1 VSGRLLV
8 VDDERNIREVLRIV
22 LEGEGYDVAE
32 ASSYAEALRELE
44 GGNFDL
50 VICDIFLPDGNG
62 LDLVRAYHPGH
73 PDTHFVVIT
82 AHSTPAHALT
92 ALRDGA
98 VEYVSK
104 PFDVEELKIIIEK
117 QLKRPAEGVLIAG
130 SFNFIGRS
138 RAMWAMLERIPQV
151 ARSEATVLVTGE
163 SGTGKELLARA
174 IHAASPRSSQPFIPV
189 NCGALP
195 EGLFES
201 ELFGH
206 MRGSFTGAVT
216 DKQGMMREAQG
227 GTLFLDEVGELTPG
241 IQVKLLRA
249 LQEKKIRPVGG
260 NREFDVDV
268 RVITATNKDLK
279 KQVEDGKFRE
289 DLYFRINVIHLHV
302 PALRDRPEDVPELV
316 RHFVEKA
323 SRRLGV
329 EPRQIHRD
337 AMAVLENYSWPGNV
351 RELENVIER
360 TVATESSQLITVSS
374 LPLHVLGGEVEAGAS
389 AASSVPPALSVLP
402 ENGLDIE
409 AHVDAIRRDLMR
421 QALQRCSGVQKDAA
435 RLVRMTYRAFRYH
448 AEKYRLTGED

>member
-62 LDLVRAYHPGH
+62 LDLVRAYHTGH

-206 MRGSFTGAVT
+206 VRGSFTGAVT
-216 DKQGMMREAQG
+216 DKQGMMREAHG

-260 NREFDVDV
+260 NREFDVDT
-268 RVITATNKDLK
+268 RVIAATNKDLK

-323 SRRLGV
+323 SSRLGV
-329 EPRQIHRD
+329 DPRQIHRD
-337 AMAVLENYSWPGNV
+337 AMTALENYSWPGNV
-351 RELENVIER
+351 RELENVVER

-374 LPLHVLGGEVEAGAS
+374 LPLHVLGGEVEAGVS

-435 RLVRMTYRAFRYH
+435 RLLRMTYRAFRYH

>member
-1 VSGRLLV
+1 
-8 VDDERNIREVLRIV
+8 
-22 LEGEGYDVAE
+22 
-32 ASSYAEALRELE
+32 
-44 GGNFDL
+44 
-50 VICDIFLPDGNG
+50 
-62 LDLVRAYHPGH
+62 
-73 PDTHFVVIT
+73 
-82 AHSTPAHALT
+82 
-92 ALRDGA
+92 
-98 VEYVSK
+98 
-104 PFDVEELKIIIEK
+104 
-117 QLKRPAEGVLIAG
+117 
-130 SFNFIGRS
+130 
-138 RAMWAMLERIPQV
+138 
-151 ARSEATVLVTGE
+151 
-163 SGTGKELLARA
+163 
-174 IHAASPRSSQPFIPV
+174 
-189 NCGALP
+189 
-195 EGLFES
+195 
-201 ELFGH
+201 
-206 MRGSFTGAVT
+206 
-216 DKQGMMREAQG
+216 MMREAQG

-260 NREFDVDV
+260 NREFDVDT
-268 RVITATNKDLK
+268 RVIAATNKDLK

-435 RLVRMTYRAFRYH
+435 RLLRMTYRAFRYH

>member
-1 VSGRLLV
+1 VSRHLLV
-8 VDDERNIREVLRIV
+8 VDDERNIRELLRIV
-22 LEGEGYDVAE
+22 FEVEGYAVTE
-32 ASSYAEALRELE
+32 ASTYAEATQQLDQ
-44 GGNFDL
+44 GSFDL

-62 LDLVRAYHPGH
+62 LDLVRSYHARD

-82 AHSTPAHALT
+82 AHSTPARALT

-104 PFDVEELKIIIEK
+104 PFDVEELKIIVDK
-117 QLKRPAEGVLIAG
+117 QLKRPPEGTLIAG
-130 SFNFIGRS
+130 SFDFIGRS
-138 RAMWAMLERIPQV
+138 RAMWPVLERIPQV

-174 IHAASPRSSQPFIPV
+174 IHAASPRSGQLFVPV

-206 MRGSFTGAVT
+206 MRGSFTGAVS
-216 DKQGMMREAQG
+216 DKHGMMREAHG

-241 IQVKLLRA
+241 LQVKLLRA

-268 RVITATNKDLK
+268 RVIAATNKDLK
-279 KQVEDGKFRE
+279 KQVDDGKFRE

-302 PALRDRPEDVPELV
+302 PALRDRAEDIPELV

-323 SRRLGV
+323 CVRLGV
-329 EPRQIHRD
+329 EPKQVHRD
-337 AMAVLENYSWPGNV
+337 AMAVLENCSWPGNV

-360 TVATESSQLITVSS
+360 SVATESSQLITVSS
-374 LPLHVLGGEVEAGAS
+374 LPPNILDSELEVG
-389 AASSVPPALSVLP
+389 VLP
-402 ENGLDIE
+402 GFSALPDNGFDIE

-421 QALQRCSGVQKDAA
+421 QALKRSGGVQKEAA
-435 RLVRMTYRAFRYH
+435 RLLRMTYRAFRYH
-448 AEKYRLTGED
+448 AEKYNLTTEE

>member
-1 VSGRLLV
+1 VSRHLLV
-8 VDDERNIREVLRIV
+8 VDDERNIRELLRIV
-22 LEGEGYDVAE
+22 FEVEGYTVTE
-32 ASSYAEALRELE
+32 ASTYAEATGRLE
-44 GGNFDL
+44 QGGFDL

-62 LDLVRAYHPGH
+62 LDLVRSFHARD

-82 AHSTPAHALT
+82 AHSTPARALS

-104 PFDVEELKIIIEK
+104 PFDVEELKIIVEK
-117 QLKRPAEGVLIAG
+117 QLKRPAEGSLIAG
-130 SFNFIGRS
+130 SFDFIGRS
-138 RAMWAMLERIPQV
+138 RAMWPVLEQIPQV

-174 IHAASPRSSQPFIPV
+174 IHAASPRSGQPFVPV

-206 MRGSFTGAVT
+206 VRGSFTGAVS
-216 DKQGMMREAQG
+216 DKQGMMREAHG

-241 IQVKLLRA
+241 LQVKLLRA

-268 RVITATNKDLK
+268 RVIAATNKDLK
-279 KQVEDGKFRE
+279 KQVEEGKFRE

-302 PALRDRPEDVPELV
+302 PPLRDRAEDIPELV
-316 RHFVEKA
+316 RHFVGKA
-323 SRRLGV
+323 CVRLGV
-329 EPRQIHRD
+329 EPKQIHRD
-337 AMAVLENYSWPGNV
+337 AIAVLENHSWPGNV

-374 LPLHVLGGEVEAGAS
+374 LPPSILDSELEAG
-389 AASSVPPALSVLP
+389 VLPGLSVLP
-402 ENGLDIE
+402 EAGLDIE
-409 AHVDAIRRDLMR
+409 AHVDTIRRDLMR
-421 QALQRCSGVQKDAA
+421 QALQRAGGVQKDAA
-435 RLVRMTYRAFRYH
+435 RMLRMTYRAFRYH
-448 AEKYRLTGED
+448 AEKYNLTTED

>member
-1 VSGRLLV
+1 VSRHLLV
-8 VDDERNIREVLRIV
+8 VDDERNIRELLRIV
-22 LEGEGYDVAE
+22 FEVEGYAVTE
-32 ASSYAEALRELE
+32 ASTYAEATQQLE
-44 GGNFDL
+44 QGSFDL

-62 LDLVRAYHPGH
+62 LDLVRSYHGRD
-73 PDTHFVVIT
+73 PDAHFVVIT
-82 AHSTPAHALT
+82 AHSTPARALT

-104 PFDVEELKIIIEK
+104 PFDVEELKIIVDK
-117 QLKRPAEGVLIAG
+117 QLKRPAEGTLIAG
-130 SFNFIGRS
+130 SFDFIGRS
-138 RAMWAMLERIPQV
+138 RAMWPVLERIPQV

-174 IHAASPRSSQPFIPV
+174 IHAASPRSGQLFVPV

-206 MRGSFTGAVT
+206 MRGSFTGAVS
-216 DKQGMMREAQG
+216 DKQGMMREAHG

-241 IQVKLLRA
+241 LQVKLLRA

-268 RVITATNKDLK
+268 RIIAATNKDLK
-279 KQVEDGKFRE
+279 KQVDDGKFRE

-302 PALRDRPEDVPELV
+302 PALRDRAEDIPELV

-323 SRRLGV
+323 CVRLGV
-329 EPRQIHRD
+329 EPKQVHRD

-360 TVATESSQLITVSS
+360 SVATESSQLITVSS
-374 LPLHVLGGEVEAGAS
+374 LPPSILGSELEAGVLPGFS
-389 AASSVPPALSVLP
+389 ALP
-402 ENGLDIE
+402 ENGFDIG

-421 QALQRCSGVQKDAA
+421 QALKRSGGVQKEAA
-435 RLVRMTYRAFRYH
+435 RLLRMTYRAFRYH
-448 AEKYRLTGED
+448 AEKYNLTTEE

>member
-1 VSGRLLV
+1 VSRHLLV
-8 VDDERNIREVLRIV
+8 VDDERNIRELLRIV
-22 LEGEGYDVAE
+22 FEVEGYTVTE
-32 ASSYAEALRELE
+32 ASSCAEATRRLE
-44 GGNFDL
+44 QGNFDL

-62 LDLVRAYHPGH
+62 LDLVRSFHARD

-82 AHSTPAHALT
+82 AHSTPARALT

-104 PFDVEELKIIIEK
+104 PFDVEELKIIVEK
-117 QLKRPAEGVLIAG
+117 QLKRPAEGSLIAG
-130 SFNFIGRS
+130 SFDFIGRS
-138 RAMWAMLERIPQV
+138 RAMWPLLEQIPQV
-151 ARSEATVLVTGE
+151 ARSEATVLVTGD

-174 IHAASPRSSQPFIPV
+174 IHAASARSGQPFVPV

-206 MRGSFTGAVT
+206 VRGSFTGAVS
-216 DKQGMMREAQG
+216 DKQGMMREAHG

-279 KQVEDGKFRE
+279 KEVEDGKFRE

-302 PALRDRPEDVPELV
+302 PPLRDRVEDIPELV

-323 SRRLGV
+323 CVRLGV
-329 EPRQIHRD
+329 EPKQIHRD
-337 AMAVLENYSWPGNV
+337 AIAVLENHSWPGNV

-374 LPLHVLGGEVEAGAS
+374 LPPSILESELEAG
-389 AASSVPPALSVLP
+389 VLPGLSVLP
-402 ENGLDIE
+402 EAGLDIE
-409 AHVDAIRRDLMR
+409 AHVDTIRRDLMR
-421 QALQRCSGVQKDAA
+421 QALQRAGGVQKEAA
-435 RLVRMTYRAFRYH
+435 RMLRMTYRAFRYH
-448 AEKYRLTGED
+448 AEKYNLTAED

>member
-1 VSGRLLV
+1 VSCRLLV

-22 LEGEGYDVAE
+22 LEGEGYEVAE
-32 ASSYAEALRELE
+32 ASTYAEAMRELE
-44 GGNFDL
+44 REMFDL

-82 AHSTPAHALT
+82 AHSTQTHALT

-130 SFNFIGRS
+130 SFNFVGRS
-138 RAMWAMLERIPQV
+138 RAMWAVLERIPQV
-151 ARSEATVLVTGE
+151 ARSDATVLITGE

-174 IHAASPRSSQPFIPV
+174 IHAASPRSGQLFVPV

-206 MRGSFTGAVT
+206 VRGSFTGAVS
-216 DKQGMMREAQG
+216 DKQGMMREAHG
-227 GTLFLDEVGELTPG
+227 GTLFLDEIGELSPG

-260 NREFDVDV
+260 NREFDVDA
-268 RVITATNKDLK
+268 RVIAATNKDLK

-323 SRRLGV
+323 SARLGV

-337 AMAVLENYSWPGNV
+337 AMAALENYSWPGN
-351 RELENVIER
+351 ER

-374 LPLHVLGGEVEAGAS
+374 LPLHVLGSEVETGGPAAAS
-389 AASSVPPALSVLP
+389 APPPLSALP

-409 AHVDAIRRDLMR
+409 AHVEAIRRDLMR
-421 QALQRCSGVQKDAA
+421 QALRRCGGVQKDAA
-435 RLVRMTYRAFRYH
+435 RLLRMTYRAFRYH
-448 AEKYRLTGED
+448 AEKYRLTEED

>member
-1 VSGRLLV
+1 MSRNLLV
-8 VDDERNIREVLRIV
+8 VDDERNIRELLRIV
-22 LEGEGYDVAE
+22 FEVEGYTVTE
-32 ASSYAEALRELE
+32 ASTYAEAAGRLE
-44 GGNFDL
+44 QGSFDL

-62 LDLVRAYHPGH
+62 LDLVRSYHARN
-73 PDTHFVVIT
+73 PDSHFVVIT
-82 AHSTPAHALT
+82 AHSTPARALS

-104 PFDVEELKIIIEK
+104 PFDVDELKIIVEK
-117 QLKRPAEGVLIAG
+117 QLNRPAEGSLIAG
-130 SFNFIGRS
+130 SFDFIGRS
-138 RAMWAMLERIPQV
+138 RAMWPVLEQIPQV

-174 IHAASPRSSQPFIPV
+174 IHAASARSGQPFVPV

-206 MRGSFTGAVT
+206 VRGSFTGAVS
-216 DKQGMMREAQG
+216 DKQGMMREAHG

-241 IQVKLLRA
+241 LQVKLLRA

-268 RVITATNKDLK
+268 RVIAATNKDLK
-279 KQVEDGKFRE
+279 KQVEEGKFRE

-302 PALRDRPEDVPELV
+302 PPLRDRAEDLPELV
-316 RHFVEKA
+316 RHFVGKA
-323 SRRLGV
+323 CVRLGV
-329 EPRQIHRD
+329 GPKQIHRD
-337 AMAVLENYSWPGNV
+337 AMAVLQNHSWPGNV

-374 LPLHVLGGEVEAGAS
+374 LPPSILGSELEAG
-389 AASSVPPALSVLP
+389 VLPGLSVLP
-402 ENGLDIE
+402 EAGLDIE
-409 AHVDAIRRDLMR
+409 AHVDTIRRDLMR
-421 QALQRCSGVQKDAA
+421 QALQRAGGVQKDAA
-435 RLVRMTYRAFRYH
+435 RMLRMTYRAFRYH
-448 AEKYRLTGED
+448 AEKYNLTTED

>member
-1 VSGRLLV
+1 VSRHLLI
-8 VDDERNIREVLRIV
+8 VDDERNIRELLRIV
-22 LEGEGYDVAE
+22 FEVEGYTVTE
-32 ASSYAEALRELE
+32 ASTYAEATQQFEQGR
-44 GGNFDL
+44 FDI

-62 LDLVRAYHPGH
+62 LDLVRSYHGRD

-82 AHSTPAHALT
+82 AHSTPARALS

-104 PFDVEELKIIIEK
+104 PFDVEELKIIVEK
-117 QLKRPAEGVLIAG
+117 QSKRPTEETFVAG
-130 SFNFIGRS
+130 SFDFIGRS
-138 RAMWAMLERIPQV
+138 RAMWPILERIPQV
-151 ARSEATVLVTGE
+151 ARSEATLLITGE

-174 IHAASPRSSQPFIPV
+174 IHAASPRAGQLFVPV

-206 MRGSFTGAVT
+206 VRGSFTGAVS
-216 DKQGMMREAQG
+216 DKQGMMREAHG
-227 GTLFLDEVGELTPG
+227 GTLFLDELGELTPG

-279 KQVEDGKFRE
+279 KLIEDGKFRE
-289 DLYFRINVIHLHV
+289 DLYFRINVINLHV
-302 PALRDRPEDVPELV
+302 PALRERTEDIPELV

-323 SRRLGV
+323 CARLGV
-329 EPRQIHRD
+329 EPKQIHRD
-337 AMAVLENYSWPGNV
+337 TMAVLENYSWPGNI

-360 TVATESSQLITVSS
+360 SVATESSQLITVSS
-374 LPLHVLGGEVEAGAS
+374 LPSSILGSETEAG
-389 AASSVPPALSVLP
+389 VLP
-402 ENGLDIE
+402 PLAVLPDNGFDIE
-409 AHVDAIRRDLMR
+409 AHVDAVRRDLMR
-421 QALQRCSGVQKDAA
+421 QALKRSGGVQKEAA
-435 RLVRMTYRAFRYH
+435 RVLRMTYRAFRYH
-448 AEKYRLTGED
+448 AEKYKLTTED

>member
-1 VSGRLLV
+1 VSRHLLI
-8 VDDERNIREVLRIV
+8 VDDERNIRELLRIV
-22 LEGEGYDVAE
+22 FEVEGYMVTEASTHAE
-32 ASSYAEALRELE
+32 ATQRLE
-44 GGNFDL
+44 QGSFDL

-62 LDLVRAYHPGH
+62 LDLVRAYHPTH

-82 AHSTPAHALT
+82 AHSTPARALT

-104 PFDVEELKIIIEK
+104 PFDIEELKIIVEK
-117 QLKRPAEGVLIAG
+117 QLKRPTEETFIAG
-130 SFNFIGRS
+130 SFDFIGRS
-138 RAMWAMLERIPQV
+138 RAMWPILERIPQV
-151 ARSEATVLVTGE
+151 ARSDASVLITGE

-174 IHAASPRSSQPFIPV
+174 IHAASPRSGQLFVPV

-206 MRGSFTGAVT
+206 VRGSFTGAVS
-216 DKQGMMREAQG
+216 DKQGMMREAHG

-260 NREFDVDV
+260 NRECDVNV

-279 KQVEDGKFRE
+279 KLIEDGKFRE
-289 DLYFRINVIHLHV
+289 DLYFRINVINLHV
-302 PALRDRPEDVPELV
+302 PALRERTEDIPELV

-323 SRRLGV
+323 SLRLGV
-329 EPRQIHRD
+329 EPKQIHRD
-337 AMAVLENYSWPGNV
+337 TMAVLENYSWPGNI

-360 TVATESSQLITVSS
+360 SVATESSHLITVSS
-374 LPLHVLGGEVEAGAS
+374 LPPSILGSEPEAG
-389 AASSVPPALSVLP
+389 VPPPLAVLP
-402 ENGLDIE
+402 DSGFDIE
-409 AHVDAIRRDLMR
+409 AHLDVIRRDLMR
-421 QALQRCSGVQKDAA
+421 QALKRSGGVQKEAA
-435 RLVRMTYRAFRYH
+435 RLLRMTYRAFRYH
-448 AEKYRLTGED
+448 AEKFNLTSED